1 MAEHT
6 VEAHL
11 PGVFY
16 RRPSPDSEPY
26 VKEGDRVGPDDT
38 VGLIEL
44 MKSYHEVKAG
54 VAGTVKSFL
63 IEDEGATDPGQDVVT
78 IETD

>member
-6 VEAHL
+6 VEAQL

-16 RRPSPDSEPY
+16 RRPSPEAEPF
-26 VKEGDRVGPDDT
+26 VAEGDTVTADDT

-44 MKSYHEVKAG
+44 MKSYHEIKAG
-54 VAGTVKSFL
+54 VAGMVKSFL
-63 IEDEGATDPGQDVVT
+63 VDNEGDVDPGQGLVI
-78 IETD
+78 IESD